1 MEMSAARPIST
12 PIILLGLTAVAALGF
27 WQGFRDSYF
36 ASGGIRN
43 CVAGGQGVSGTIPL
57 AQPMTTAPIP
67 PASQEVKPVDAPK
80 KPATTAKPTD
90 PGVQTH
96 DLQPLPKT
104 PPAPKEDA
112 PPGPPTPAKPP
123 QPPGPDEPP
132 Y

>member
-1 MEMSAARPIST
+1 MSATRPVST

-43 CVAGGQGVSGTIPL
+43 CVAGGQSVSGPIPL
-57 AQPMTTAPIP
+57 AQPMTSAPIP
-67 PASQEVKPVDAPK
+67 PADDVKPLDAPK
-80 KPATTAKPTD
+80 KKADTPKIDD
-90 PGVQTH
+90 PGTQTH

-104 PPAPKEDA
+104 PAVPKEDA
-112 PPGPPTPAKPP
+112 PPAPPTPSKPP
-123 QPPGPDEPP
+123 PAPGPDEPP